1 MYKAVLVISMLISG
15 VFAQTYYD
23 YFLQGNMHE
32 DVKEYDQA
40 IVAYKQCITLEPG
53 FAPGYNGL
61 GFVYLEEEDF
71 NTASQYFDQ
80 ATSLDEKFILPII
93 NKGAAQYRQNK
104 LAAAEILFLR
114 VLALDPKNPRAL
126 TNMAAV
132 KYRFGDYWGA
142 WDYYNKAKAADELYL
157 KERYNKDKTLAE
169 LKSQRKKDPGNFQL
183 RLLEEKVE
191 REEIFLP

>member
-1 MYKAVLVISMLISG
+1 MQKFFIVIGFLVSY

-40 IVAYKQCITLEPG
+40 IAAYKQCIELEPG

-61 GFVYLEEEDF
+61 GFVYLEKEAFD
-71 NTASQYFDQ
+71 TASQYFDQ
-80 ATSLDEKFILPII
+80 ATALDEKYILPIL
-93 NKGAAQYRQNK
+93 NKGATLYRQNNF
-104 LAAAEILFLR
+104 AAAEILFLR

-142 WDYYNKAKAADELYL
+142 WDYYNRAKAADELYL

-169 LKSQRKKDPGNFQL
+169 LRSQRKKDPGNFQL
-183 RLLEEKVE
+183 KLLEEKVE